1 MSSTSS
7 TGKSFYKV
15 VDDERPPITII
26 IVEAFLGPYTRRA
39 CYLRV
44 ERGSLSEMQ
53 IGASTLS
60 RARSWPRWPPHDEGH
75 HDEVHQWF
83 GLWQPPTWPTTAIT
97 TAQFIWAEGALQ
109 CFRMFPLGVEELYFD
124 RTFETNEP
132 SSKGKRPQEIMMGE
146 KLMPSICCNL
156 TPFVFLP
163 WLLAPTALRV
173 LSYKSA
179 GWWERPSCAL
189 IAAPLELQLCIWSC
203 SDLHCSFRRDFDMAS
218 HLGGEPAAWNFRKYM
233 KIQEKQKPFDALN
246 SAPSP

>member
-7 TGKSFYKV
+7 TGKRFYKV

-26 IVEAFLGPYTRRA
+26 IVEAFLGPYMRRA

-97 TAQFIWAEGALQ
+97 TAEFIWAEGTLQ
-109 CFRMFPLGVEELYFD
+109 CFGMFPLGVEELYFG

-146 KLMPSICCNL
+146 KLMPSVCCNL

-173 LSYKSA
+173 LSYKSFAWACAA

-218 HLGGEPAAWNFRKYM
+218 HLGGEPAAWNFRKIHENTG
-233 KIQEKQKPFDALN
+233 KTETIWCP
-246 SAPSP
+246 